1 MATDASPLTLT
12 ATDGLAR
19 ALREDISLARQAQ
32 GLAAWEAPRI
42 LTLQRW
48 ILDSWSAGWPA
59 ELLLQPAQE
68 LVLWRDLIDQDEA
81 GAALL
86 SPLSAAREAR
96 RADQLARR
104 YQLDP
109 SRMPAW
115 REEHQAF
122 LRWRARFDAR
132 LRRQGWL
139 TAADLPA
146 ALSRRL
152 RDRALPLPPAIRLCG
167 FAQPLPP
174 AEQALLDALREAGVA
189 VEQEPARPASAPRL
203 RRHADAEAQFRAIAL
218 DIRERL
224 RPYADH
230 ARPPPRIVLALP
242 DPDAR
247 RDLIETVFRPLLAP
261 WLALPDGARAA
272 PWRWE
277 QGRPLAEQAWIDT
290 ALAIAALEPA
300 GNEPATLS
308 RLLLSA
314 ALWNET
320 ERGLAAEA
328 DYRLRDSGQP
338 RLRLALVLDA
348 LPQPLQPR
356 FAALAGVVQAAPR
369 RALPSAWAL
378 HWQARLDAI
387 GWPGS
392 EALDSAAF
400 QAVREWSRLLT
411 RLGSMDLQLGAVG
424 GAEALLWLRELA
436 RGQRF
441 SPRVEHLQPITVLS
455 YEEAAGLHCDALYI
469 ADASLDAFP
478 GAARPSPFLAP
489 ELQLSAGLPG
499 ATPALQLQRAQR
511 LARHLLTLS
520 AEVQVS
526 HAGVDERGAAL
537 QASPLFA
544 AEGEWPAQAVPRI
557 ACRLEHDAAAPSRL
571 LWPATDPVPA
581 VTPEEGRAL
590 RADSGLF
597 RAWFEAPFFAFCRYR
612 LGIAPLPRP
621 SRGLDARG
629 QGNLAHGVLQQFWEQ
644 LREQSALRALP
655 DTELQQQLEQ
665 ALDLLLPKLMPAAD
679 YGRAQQQLER
689 RRQLDV
695 LTQWLGH
702 ERRRV
707 DDFRVELTEAP
718 VEISIGGLPLRLRID
733 RIDRVITPLG
743 TRWLVLDYKTGRDA
757 DPRGWSD
764 EKLAEPQLPL
774 YASHAVSAAAG
785 VPQVDGIC
793 FGHLKDGH
801 PALVALTNW
810 RDRLIEPEK
819 VHFHDDWDGQLAAWR
834 RVLELAARAFL
845 AGGAELPGDVA
856 ARSYHADLLML
867 AGRAAQDEA

>member
-1 MATDASPLTLT
+1 MAIDASPLTLT

-19 ALREDISLARQAQ
+19 ALREDVSLAQQAQ
-32 GLAAWEAPRI
+32 GLAVWEAPRI
-42 LTLQRW
+42 QTLHRW
-48 ILDSWSAGWPA
+48 ILDTWSSGWPA

-68 LVLWRDLIDQDEA
+68 LVLWRDIIDQDEA

-104 YQLDP
+104 YRLDP
-109 SRMPAW
+109 SRAPAW
-115 REEHQAF
+115 RDEHQAF
-122 LRWRARFDAR
+122 LRWRGRFEAR

-146 ALSRRL
+146 ALTRRVENGET
-152 RDRALPLPPAIRLCG
+152 ALPVEIRLCG
-167 FAQPLPP
+167 FVQALPP
-174 AEQALLDALREAGVA
+174 AEQALLDALRSAGVRIEREPPRAAA
-189 VEQEPARPASAPRL
+189 VPRY
-203 RRHADAEAQFRAIAL
+203 RREADAESQFRAIAL
-218 DIRERL
+218 EIRERL
-224 RPYADH
+224 RPYAGH

-247 RDLIETVFRPLLAP
+247 RELIETVFRPLLAP
-261 WLALPDGARAA
+261 WLALPEGPRAA

-277 QGRPLAEQAWIDT
+277 QGRPLTEQPWIDA
-290 ALAIAALEPA
+290 ALAIAELETT

-314 ALWNET
+314 ALWTEA

-328 DYRLRDSGQP
+328 DYRLRDGGHP

-348 LPQPLQPR
+348 LPPPLQSR
-356 FAALAGVVQAAPR
+356 FAALGEIVQTAPR

-378 HWQARLDAI
+378 HWQARLDAA

-392 EALDSAAF
+392 DALDSAAF
-400 QAVREWSRLLT
+400 QAVREWTRLLT
-411 RLGSMDLQLGAVG
+411 RLGSMDLQLGPVG
-424 GAEALLWLRELA
+424 AAEALLWLRELA
-436 RGQRF
+436 RNVRY
-441 SPRVEHLQPITVLS
+441 SARVEHLQPLTILS
-455 YEEAAGLHCDALYI
+455 FEDAAGLHCDALYI

-478 GAARPSPFLAP
+478 GPARPSPFLAP
-489 ELQLSAGLPG
+489 ELQAAAALPG
-499 ATPALQLQRAQR
+499 STPALQLQQAQR
-511 LARHLLTLS
+511 LAQHLTTLS
-520 AEVQVS
+520 SEICIS

-537 QASPLFA
+537 LPSPLF
-544 AEGEWPAQAVPRI
+544 GDGSEWPAQQVSRI
-557 ACRLEHDAAAPSRL
+557 ACRLELDAAAPSRL
-571 LWPATDPVPA
+571 LLPATDPAPA
-581 VTPEEGRAL
+581 VTAAEAAAL

-612 LGIAPLPRP
+612 LGIGPLPRP
-621 SRGLDARG
+621 GRGLDARG
-629 QGNLAHGVLQQFWEQ
+629 QGNLAHGVLQQFWSRI
-644 LREQSALRALP
+644 REQSALLALP
-655 DTELQQQLEQ
+655 DAELQAQLAQE
-665 ALDLLLPKLMPAAD
+665 LDLLLPKLMPAAD

-718 VEISIGGLPLRLRID
+718 VELTIGGLPLRLRID
-733 RIDRVITPLG
+733 RIDRVSTPTG

-757 DPRGWSD
+757 DPRGWNA
-764 EKLAEPQLPL
+764 ERLAEPQLPL
-774 YASHAVSAAAG
+774 YASHAVSVAAG

-810 RDRLIEPEK
+810 RNRLIEPEK
-819 VHFHDDWDGQLAAWR
+819 VHFHEDWDGQLAAWR
-834 RVLELAARAFL
+834 RTLEQAALAFI
-845 AGGAELPGDVA
+845 AGGAELPGDVT
-856 ARSYHADLLML
+856 ARSYYADLLML
-867 AGRAAQDEA
+867 AGRAAEDEA